1 MPVPTTPEAATA
13 PKATAAPA
21 STPVPTV
28 APPAAAAYR
37 PDSDATVQLV
47 NPAGQFAPN
56 EAAQQFLPYL
66 ERLTEADHRKFY
78 RDMVVVRAFDREAA
92 NLQRQ
97 GQLALWVPSHGQE
110 AAQVGSAQATRPQD
124 HVFPSYREHVVG
136 MIRGLDVVDIL
147 RMLRGVTLGGW
158 KPEDHG
164 NFHLYTLV
172 LASQTLHSTGY
183 AMGMQLD
190 GSTATGNPDTDE
202 AVIVYYGD
210 GASSQGDANEA
221 LVFAASYQTPQ
232 VFFLQNNHWAISVPV
247 SRQSRTPLY
256 LRAGGFGMPG
266 YQVDGNDVL
275 ASFAVTAKAMDDAR
289 AGHGPALIEA
299 LTYRVGAHT
308 TADDPTKYRDPEE
321 LAYWVARDPI
331 VRFRSYLQSRGIEQQ
346 FLDDVDEEAADFAAD
361 TRRRSLDIV
370 GPDRSVIFD
379 NVYAEPHPLVAEQKA
394 WLDRYESSFEEGQS

>member
-1 MPVPTTPEAATA
+1 MPVTSNDA
-13 PKATAAPA
+13 PVRTLA
-21 STPVPTV
+21 SP
-28 APPAAAAYR
+28 
-37 PDSDATVQLV
+37 TVQLLATDGSFS
-47 NPAGQFAPN
+47 PS
-56 EAAQQFLPYL
+56 ESAAEFLPYFD
-66 ERLTEADHRKFY
+66 RLTEADHRKFY
-78 RDMVVVRAFDREAA
+78 RDMVVIRKFDTEAA

-110 AAQVGSAQATRPQD
+110 AAQVGSAYATRAQD

-136 MIRGLDVVDIL
+136 MIRGLDMVDIL

-158 KPEDHG
+158 TPEEHG

-172 LASQTLHSTGY
+172 LASQTLHATGY

-190 GSTATGNPDTDE
+190 GATATGNPETDA

-232 VFFLQNNHWAISVPV
+232 VFFMQNNHWAISVPV
-247 SRQSRTPLY
+247 SRQSRSPLY

-266 YQVDGNDVL
+266 IQVDGNDVL
-275 ASFAVTAKAMDDAR
+275 ASYAVTAKAMDDAR
-289 AGHGPALIEA
+289 AGHGPSLIEA

-308 TADDPTKYRDPEE
+308 TADDPTKYRDPDE

-331 VRFRSYLQSRGIEQQ
+331 VRFRSYLEGLGIEQE
-346 FLDDVDEEAADFAAD
+346 FLDSVDEEAADHAAD
-361 TRRRSLDIV
+361 VRRRALEITA
-370 GPDRSVIFD
+370 PERSVIFD
-379 NVYAEPHPLVAEQKA
+379 NVYAEPHPLVVEQKA
-394 WLDRYESSFEEGQS
+394 WLDAYEGSFDGNES

>member
-1 MPVPTTPEAATA
+1 MPVTSNDA
-13 PKATAAPA
+13 PVRTLA
-21 STPVPTV
+21 SP
-28 APPAAAAYR
+28 
-37 PDSDATVQLV
+37 TVQLL
-47 NPAGQFAPN
+47 ATDGRFAPS
-56 EAAQQFLPYL
+56 ESAAEFLPYF
-66 ERLTEADHRKFY
+66 ERLTEADYRTFY
-78 RDMVVVRAFDREAA
+78 RDMVVVRKFDTEAA

-110 AAQVGSAQATRPQD
+110 AAQVGSAYATRAQD

-136 MIRGLDVVDIL
+136 MIRGLDMVDIL

-158 KPEDHG
+158 TPEEHG

-172 LASQTLHSTGY
+172 LASQTLHATGY

-190 GSTATGNPDTDE
+190 GATATGNPETDA

-232 VFFLQNNHWAISVPV
+232 VFFMQNNHWAISVPV
-247 SRQSRTPLY
+247 SRQSRSPLY

-266 YQVDGNDVL
+266 VQVDGNDVL
-275 ASFAVTAKAMDDAR
+275 ASYAVTAKAMDDAR
-289 AGHGPALIEA
+289 AGHGPSLIEA

-331 VRFRSYLQSRGIEQQ
+331 VRFRSYLEGLGVEQE
-346 FLDDVDEEAADFAAD
+346 FLDAVDEEAADYAAD
-361 TRRRSLDIV
+361 VRRRALDIT
-370 GPDRSVIFD
+370 GPDRAVIFD
-379 NVYAEPHPLVAEQKA
+379 NVYAEPHPLVVEQKN
-394 WLDRYESSFEEGQS
+394 WLDAYEASFDGSES

>member
-1 MPVPTTPEAATA
+1 MPVTSNDA
-13 PKATAAPA
+13 PVRTLTSP
-21 STPVPTV
+21 
-28 APPAAAAYR
+28 
-37 PDSDATVQLV
+37 TVQLLSTD
-47 NPAGQFAPN
+47 GTFAPS
-56 EAAQQFLPYL
+56 ESAAEFLPYF
-66 ERLTEADHRKFY
+66 ERLTEADYRKFY
-78 RDMVVVRAFDREAA
+78 RDMVVVRKFDTEAA

-110 AAQVGSAQATRPQD
+110 AAQVGSAYATRAQD

-136 MIRGLDVVDIL
+136 MIRGLDMVDIL

-158 KPEDHG
+158 TPEEHG

-172 LASQTLHSTGY
+172 LASQTLHATGY

-190 GSTATGNPDTDE
+190 GATATGNPDTDA

-232 VFFLQNNHWAISVPV
+232 VFFMQNNHWAISVPV

-266 YQVDGNDVL
+266 IQVDGNDVL
-275 ASFAVTAKAMDDAR
+275 ASYAVTAKAMDDAR
-289 AGHGPALIEA
+289 AGHGPSLIEA

-308 TADDPTKYRDPEE
+308 TADDPTKYRDPDE

-331 VRFRSYLQSRGIEQQ
+331 ERFRSYLKGLGVEQE
-346 FLDDVDEEAADFAAD
+346 FLDSVDEEAADHAAD
-361 TRRRSLDIV
+361 VRRRALEITS
-370 GPDRSVIFD
+370 PDRSIIFD
-379 NVYAEPHPLVAEQKA
+379 NVYAEPHPLVVEQKA
-394 WLDRYESSFEEGQS
+394 WLDGYETSFDGSES

>member
-1 MPVPTTPEAATA
+1 MLSPDGVFQPSDSAA
-13 PKATAAPA
+13 
-21 STPVPTV
+21 
-28 APPAAAAYR
+28 
-37 PDSDATVQLV
+37 
-47 NPAGQFAPN
+47 
-56 EAAQQFLPYL
+56 EFLPYL
-66 ERLTEADHRKFY
+66 DALTEADYRRFY
-78 RDMVVVRAFDREAA
+78 RDMVVVRKFDREAA

-110 AAQVGSAQATRPQD
+110 AAQVGSAYATRSQD

-158 KPEDHG
+158 TPEDHG

-172 LASQTLHSTGY
+172 LASQTLHATGY

-190 GSTATGNPDTDE
+190 GSTATGNPETDQ

-232 VFFLQNNHWAISVPV
+232 VFFLQNNQWAISVPV
-247 SRQSRTPLY
+247 ARQSRTPLY

-266 YQVDGNDVL
+266 TQIDGNDVL
-275 ASFAVTAKAMDDAR
+275 ASYAVTRKSMEDAR
-289 AGHGPALIEA
+289 AGKGPSLIEA

-331 VRFRSYLQSRGIEQQ
+331 VRFRSYLQSLGVEQQ
-346 FLDDVDEEAADFAAD
+346 FLDAVDEEAADFAAD
-361 TRRRSLDIV
+361 ARARALAIT
-370 GPDRSVIFD
+370 GPERSVIFD
-379 NVYAEPHPLVAEQKA
+379 NVYAEPHALVAEQKA
-394 WLDRYESSFEEGQS
+394 WLERYEASFEGESL

>member
-1 MPVPTTPEAATA
+1 MPVTSNDA
-13 PKATAAPA
+13 PVRTLTSP
-21 STPVPTV
+21 
-28 APPAAAAYR
+28 
-37 PDSDATVQLV
+37 TVQLLSTDGSFS
-47 NPAGQFAPN
+47 PS
-56 EAAQQFLPYL
+56 ESAAEFLPYF
-66 ERLTEADHRKFY
+66 ERLTEADYRTFY
-78 RDMVVVRAFDREAA
+78 RDMVVVRKFDTEAA

-110 AAQVGSAQATRPQD
+110 AAQVGSAYATRAQD

-136 MIRGLDVVDIL
+136 MIRGLDMVDIL

-158 KPEDHG
+158 TPEEHG

-172 LASQTLHSTGY
+172 LASQTLHATGY

-190 GSTATGNPDTDE
+190 GATATGNPDTDA

-232 VFFLQNNHWAISVPV
+232 VFFMQNNHWAISVPV

-266 YQVDGNDVL
+266 IQVDGNDVL
-275 ASFAVTAKAMDDAR
+275 ASYAVTAKAMDDAR
-289 AGHGPALIEA
+289 AGHGPSLIEA

-308 TADDPTKYRDPEE
+308 TADDPTKYRDPDE

-331 VRFRSYLQSRGIEQQ
+331 VRFRSYLKGLGVEQE
-346 FLDDVDEEAADFAAD
+346 FLDSVDEEAADHAAD
-361 TRRRSLDIV
+361 VRRRALEITS
-370 GPDRSVIFD
+370 PDRSVIFD
-379 NVYAEPHPLVAEQKA
+379 NVYAEPHPLVVEQKA
-394 WLDRYESSFEEGQS
+394 WLDAYETSFDGSES